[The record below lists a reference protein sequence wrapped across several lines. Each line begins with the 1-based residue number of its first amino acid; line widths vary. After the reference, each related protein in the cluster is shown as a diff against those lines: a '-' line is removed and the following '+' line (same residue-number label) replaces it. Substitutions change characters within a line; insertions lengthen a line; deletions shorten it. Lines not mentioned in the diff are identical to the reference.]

1 MRVRDRSPKPF
12 RLMDAD
18 QIRDLSIAEIETRI
32 DEEEE
37 ELEELQFQHA
47 IRRRL
52 ENPMLLRTKRRL
64 IARLK
69 TIRNEKQAVE
79 EEPA

>member
-1 MRVRDRSPKPF
+1 ME
-12 RLMDAD
+12 AD
-18 QIRDLSIAEIETRI
+18 QIRDLSVEEIKTRI

-47 IRRRL
+47 IRGRL
-52 ENPMLLRTKRRL
+52 ENPILLRTKRRL

-69 TIRNEKQAVE
+69 TILNEKQQE
-79 EEPA
+79 SEPA

>member
-1 MRVRDRSPKPF
+1 
-12 RLMDAD
+12 MDAD
-18 QIRDLSIAEIETRI
+18 QIRDLNIAEIETRI

-37 ELEELQFQHA
+37 ELEELAFQHS
-47 IRRRL
+47 IQGRL

-69 TIRNEKQAVE
+69 TIRNEKA
-79 EEPA
+79 ADTA